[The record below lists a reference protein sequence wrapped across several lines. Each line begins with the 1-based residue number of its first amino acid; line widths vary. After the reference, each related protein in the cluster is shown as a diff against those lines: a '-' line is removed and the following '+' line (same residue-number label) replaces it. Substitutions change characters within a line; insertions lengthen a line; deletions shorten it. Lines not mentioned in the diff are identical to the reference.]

1 MNSWELFEAMTDL
14 EDDTILAAAQPMPRR
29 RVRVRKLLRPL
40 AAACLVLVM
49 VFSVL
54 MVNEAEAGDATM
66 RYTLRI
72 REDGVRYIFWNS
84 PSLPPEAVPPY
95 APTWLPEGYQ
105 LTTDWSDETSKSFI
119 YTAAEDGQDHIWF
132 SCAYVGDDHSYGI
145 GLEEGTY
152 TRKKV
157 TIGEFE
163 ADHFIETET
172 DGGWLVW
179 IDREAQLRFHVS
191 YRGEA
196 TFEEALRVAESVR
209 RMEGEEK

>member
-14 EDDTILAAAQPMPRR
+14 EDDTILAAVHPMPRKR
-29 RVRVRKLLRPL
+29 ARVVPLLRHL
-40 AAACLVLVM
+40 TAACLVLVLFFTC
-49 VFSVL
+49 VIAFD
-54 MVNEAEAGDATM
+54 AEAGDATM

-84 PSLPPEAVPPY
+84 PSLPPEGAPPY
-95 APTWLPEGYQ
+95 GPTWLPEGYR
-105 LTTDWSDETSKSFI
+105 LTTDWSDETSQSFI
-119 YTAAEDGQDHIWF
+119 YTAPEDGQDHIWF

-152 TRKKV
+152 TRERV

-179 IDREAQLRFHVS
+179 IDREAQIRFHVS

-196 TFEEALRVAESVR
+196 TFEEALGVAESVR
-209 RMEGEEK
+209 ITEGE